1 MMLLLLTPPWNL
13 NLFIFE
19 FVLFTHIRFSGCI
32 WLPRLNRFSEIQ
44 IRKPETQIQL
54 AWVSN
59 NYTKWSLFETLKSQ
73 CIVCAAN
80 TLVHILKILRILLWY
95 SKIRKF
101 RFQRGLCS
109 ALVRGSARNTFC
121 WHWPLAAFGLN
132 AARVAI
138 CQTWLS
144 WLVTITQHATN
155 EEEDENDEDQNFEK
169 RLRKKGQKM
178 MT

>member
-1 MMLLLLTPPWNL
+1 MSLYYLHISDFLDVFDSLDLIDSVIFKSENQKHRSNL
-13 NLFIFE
+13 HELVVI
-19 FVLFTHIRFSGCI
+19 G
-32 WLPRLNRFSEIQ
+32 
-44 IRKPETQIQL
+44 
-54 AWVSN
+54 
-59 NYTKWSLFETLKSQ
+59 NYTTWSLFETLKSH

-80 TLVHILKILRILLWY
+80 TSVHFLKILRILLWY

-144 WLVTITQHATN
+144 WLVTITQHAMN
-155 EEEDENDEDQNFEK
+155 DEEDENDEDQNFEK